1 MKRIG
6 ATGLAH
12 HHSIYLPII
21 LNLFTHSRKENIM
34 NLTDIIQLAKQGY
47 KPADIKELIALSTPV
62 DEPAS
67 EPATE
72 VQEVQATEDKKE
84 AEPPTD
90 NSDDYK
96 KIIEEMT
103 EKLKATEEKLNKL
116 QHENVRRNI
125 ADTPEDKRS
134 DVDVFNDAMRNFM

>member
-1 MKRIG
+1 
-6 ATGLAH
+6 
-12 HHSIYLPII
+12 
-21 LNLFTHSRKENIM
+21 M
-34 NLTDIIQLAKQGY
+34 NFTDIIQLAKQGY
-47 KPADIKELIALSTPV
+47 KPNDIKELIALSTPI
-62 DEPAS
+62 DEPAP

-103 EKLKATEEKLNKL
+103 EKLRATEEKLNKL